1 MSRKEKRE
9 EMLTLVKRWQ
19 ESGMTQKEYARD
31 HGIKLSKLRYWIR
44 KHREELT
51 SDGFIPFTL
60 PTDNIIHLFYPN
72 GIELQLPAHIS
83 PKMIKYL
90 INL

>member
-1 MSRKEKRE
+1 MSREEKRE
-9 EMLTLVKRWQ
+9 EMLTLVEQWQ
-19 ESGMTQKEYARD
+19 QSGMTQKEYAREHD
-31 HGIKLSKLRYWIR
+31 IKLSKLRYWIR

-60 PTDNIIHLFYPN
+60 PTDIIRLLYPN